1 MNSAHEKVLTE
12 MTAAIV
18 QVADPEAI
26 ILFGSHA
33 RGTANADSDVD
44 LLVVEK
50 TEPGMPWN
58 RRQET
63 ARIRRALSGFRMPKD
78 ILVYSADEAAK
89 WRHSVNHIIA
99 HCYQEG
105 KILYERS

>member
-1 MNSAHEKVLTE
+1 MTSTHEKVLTE
-12 MTAAIV
+12 MTEAIV
-18 QVADPEAI
+18 QVADPETI
-26 ILFGSHA
+26 ILFGSYA
-33 RGTANADSDVD
+33 RGTADSDSDVD

-63 ARIRRALSGFRMPKD
+63 ARIRRALSGFRVAKD
-78 ILVYSADEAAK
+78 ILVYRTDEAAK

-105 KILYERS
+105 KVLYERS